1 MPDWKG
7 REVISRCFWL
17 CDGVALMVPVKFN
30 AFAEQGNFAIPKQK
44 DSEQQEAA
52 ASPKPDTPASHV
64 QGPDDLSPHAS
75 LDC

>member
-17 CDGVALMVPVKFN
+17 CAGVALMVPVKFN
-30 AFAEQGNFAIPKQK
+30 AFGEQGNFAIPKQK

-52 ASPKPDTPASHV
+52 ASRKPDTPAPHV
-64 QGPDDLSPHAS
+64 QGPDNLSPQT
-75 LDC
+75 L